1 MSEQTSMV
9 APPAAGADV
18 VAAGELATGLA
29 LATTGALDAAGW
41 LVTDALG
48 DAVGVASSAAVAVAG
63 STVAVVGAA
72 LDFVVGLHAAED
84 NATTTMAAAADSD
97 RTCMAA
103 PWSTL
108 RRRALPPFRR

>member
-1 MSEQTSMV
+1 MSEQTSTV
-9 APPAAGADV
+9 PPPAAGAGV
-18 VAAGELATGLA
+18 VAAGELAAVLA
-29 LATTGALDAAGW
+29 LAGALDAADW

-63 STVAVVGAA
+63 STVPVVGAA

-108 RRRALPPFRR
+108 RRRALPPCRR